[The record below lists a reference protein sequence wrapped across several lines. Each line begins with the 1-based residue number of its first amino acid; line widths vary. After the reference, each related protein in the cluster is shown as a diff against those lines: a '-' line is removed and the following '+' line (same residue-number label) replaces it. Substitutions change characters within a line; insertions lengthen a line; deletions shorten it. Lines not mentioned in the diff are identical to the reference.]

1 MDSAKAAKPATAAR
15 VNPLPKVAP
24 GKRDDHLTAQT
35 DPDALP
41 LRVAN
46 GGIEQ
51 AGSEVRLSIEPAA
64 LAAVFG
70 IDDPDLASRLLGQ
83 LVNVVQFDPGRPID
97 GATISLVIAMVRGI
111 GPSNAIEAMMA
122 TMLVAAQYAAL
133 DASRRGMHPD
143 QSPAG
148 RQSYLGLSLKAM
160 RTFAQLVETLNHGR
174 GKGPVQR
181 VVVERVMDGTVTK
194 RSVPSV
200 QGIDH
205 ENSP

>member
-1 MDSAKAAKPATAAR
+1 MDSAKAAKPASAAT
-15 VNPLPKVAP
+15 VNRPQKVAR
-24 GKRDDHLTAQT
+24 GERDGYLTEQT
-35 DPDALP
+35 DPGARP
-41 LRVAN
+41 CRVAN

-51 AGSEVRLSIEPAA
+51 AGREVRLSTEPAA

-70 IDDPDLASRLLGQ
+70 IGAARLLGQ
-83 LVNVVQFDPGRPID
+83 LLNVVQPDPDRPID
-97 GATISLVIAMVRGI
+97 AATINLVIAMVRGI